1 MGARRSK
8 KVSPLFVFLR
18 YTPFYFFSFESSPL
32 RFCCAL
38 RLGEATVLIL
48 GLRGITAEVIKNI
61 ALAGVKSIVIVDEGN
76 LTEADLH
83 SNLFATYDKLGQVL

>member
-1 MGARRSK
+1 M
-8 KVSPLFVFLR
+8 
-18 YTPFYFFSFESSPL
+18 
-32 RFCCAL
+32 
-38 RLGEATVLIL
+38 LIL

-83 SNLFATYDKLGQVL
+83 SNLFATYDKLGQDVILVLLLLLCFNDSYNIVTRLFIEIPKRIGNKLTLLY